1 MHFWIS
7 LPEAEIQVIKV
18 ELCPEIWLNFAP
30 VTVQSSA
37 VYMEMNRDSAI
48 VLLHNAKLQPA
59 FPLLPV
65 QI

>member
-1 MHFWIS
+1 MS
-7 LPEAEIQVIKV
+7 PSEAEIQVIKA
-18 ELCPEIWLNFAP
+18 ELCPDIWLNFAL
-30 VTVQSSA
+30 VTVQSCA
-37 VYMEMNRDSAI
+37 VYMEMYRDSAI